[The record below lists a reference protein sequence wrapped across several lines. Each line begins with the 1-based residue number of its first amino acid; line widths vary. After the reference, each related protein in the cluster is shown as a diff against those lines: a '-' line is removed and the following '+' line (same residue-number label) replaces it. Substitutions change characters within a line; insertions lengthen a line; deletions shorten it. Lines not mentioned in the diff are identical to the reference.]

1 MAGACYLIKHL
12 QQWRAMMREEEK
24 HRYLRMEED
33 MLTAV
38 AEARAALDKDNEI
51 EAKMTYVTATA
62 QSQQALNLES

>member
-1 MAGACYLIKHL
+1 
-12 QQWRAMMREEEK
+12 MREEEK